1 MGQQNTVEK
10 SKRPEL
16 GKNMK
21 KDLPFVIHAPKKP
34 ENRAGRVAQ
43 VVEHL
48 PAKCKTLSSNPSTNK
63 KLKEV

>member
-1 MGQQNTVEK
+1 
-10 SKRPEL
+10 
-16 GKNMK
+16 MK